1 MKHILLFIAISFG
14 TGLFAQKDEVFAKLT
29 EYGFATDALDHGM
42 KDADAT
48 HAFKLKTTTVTDDKT
63 EVEECHFDP
72 TQPVGSKW
80 ILDTHD
86 GHAPSKKQ
94 KKQFHK
100 AHNTEDQN
108 VNGKVDDNSWKIVS
122 DDAEHFVVSFKY
134 DKASLPKKFD
144 FLGDCTGTAYF
155 KKQTK
160 TLEKAT
166 FVNDGPL
173 HIKFFNV
180 TKMNMVVNYKQFDG
194 NFVMD
199 TETLNMTVMLLG
211 SAVLIKE
218 QMEYSDY
225 KKIK

>member
-1 MKHILLFIAISFG
+1 MKNLLLLVTILFSLTSY
-14 TGLFAQKDEVFAKLT
+14 AQKDEVFAKLT
-29 EYGFATDALDHGM
+29 EYGIANDALDQGM

-48 HAFKLKTTTVTDDKT
+48 HTFKLKTTTVTTDKT

-86 GHAPSKKQ
+86 GQAPSKKQ

-100 AHNTEDQN
+100 AHNTVDQDA
-108 VNGKVDDNSWKIVS
+108 NGKVDDNSWKIIS
-122 DDAEHFVVSFKY
+122 DDSKHFVVSFKY

-144 FLGDCTGTAYF
+144 YLGDCTGTAYF
-155 KKQTK
+155 NKQTK
-160 TLEKAT
+160 TLEKAA

-194 NFVMD
+194 SFVMN
-199 TETLNMTVMLLG
+199 TETLDMTVMLLG
-211 SAVLIKE
+211 TAVSIKE
-218 QMEYSDY
+218 SMEYSDY
-225 KKIK
+225 KKVK